1 MNFHWGIK
9 QQWLLTLIILKLLPA
24 LFVIIYFLS
33 TGNIPFAEEM
43 GISLPETISMS
54 ELNYAFIAA
63 LIFGFF
69 FYYFLYYCAYKNND
83 SIFLG
88 IIMIVEVYDSIT
100 SIHKNILDSSLQQ
113 NIFLAIKVAFSI
125 LYLFTSYRLIKLNR
139 SLSKKA

>member
-9 QQWLLTLIILKLLPA
+9 QQWLLTLILKLLPA
-24 LFVIIYFLS
+24 LLVIIYFLS
-33 TGNIPFAEEM
+33 TGKIPFAEEM
-43 GISLPETISMS
+43 GISIPETISIS
-54 ELNYAFIAA
+54 TLKYGFIFS
-63 LIFGFF
+63 LIFSFF

-88 IIMIVEVYDSIT
+88 IIMIVEVYDSIA
-100 SIHKNILDSSLQQ
+100 SIHKNILGASVQQ

-125 LYLFTSYRLIKLNR
+125 LYLITSYRLIKLNR